1 MGVAHAFASGGLVS
15 KGEAA
20 MTKVDNLT
28 ILLVED
34 DDVAAESV
42 MRSLSRMGVP
52 FPVVW
57 AQDGL
62 AALEMLRARPQH
74 KVPRPRVVLLDLNM
88 PRMNGF
94 EFLQALRCDTSMQD
108 EIVFVLTTSDDESDR
123 TKAYHENIAGYM
135 VKSAVGPQFSKLVAL
150 LQSYQAAVKLP

>member
-1 MGVAHAFASGGLVS
+1 MIKSD
-15 KGEAA
+15 K
-20 MTKVDNLT
+20 LT

-34 DDVAAESV
+34 DDVAAEAV
-42 MRSLSRMGVP
+42 KRSLDKVGVN
-52 FPVVW
+52 FPIVW

-62 AALEMLRARPQH
+62 EAMEILRGRNPEY

-94 EFLQALRCDTSMQD
+94 EFLQALRADPAMKD

-123 TKAYHENIAGYM
+123 TRAYHENIAGYM

-150 LQSYQAAVKLP
+150 LQSYQAAIKLP